1 MVNPFSHKSLNT
13 STRFSCSRVMT
24 SSLSGLSHFKSSTP
38 GMECGHLLWNRDRPF
53 SSRRESSSGARCSG
67 SPSCA
72 LCLGCSGRAPTS
84 SPTTR
89 HSTRNLYTSAK
100 TTFSPYSAAITYLLP
115 STREL
120 RERLAE
126 QQLLSS
132 SPFSATHAHNAK
144 TGGGNLARKGQLVAE
159 ERIARNWI
167 VEQIIASNGCRT
179 RLARA
184 SATVPGLP

>member
-13 STRFSCSRVMT
+13 FTLLSCSCVMT
-24 SSLSGLSHFKSSTP
+24 LSVSEPSRFKSSTP

-53 SSRRESSSGARCSG
+53 STRRESSSGARCSG

-100 TTFSPYSAAITYLLP
+100 TTFSPLSAVIIYPLP

-132 SPFSATHAHNAK
+132 SPFSATHAHNANTLAGIWREK
-144 TGGGNLARKGQLVAE
+144 VNLLRRRG
-159 ERIARNWI
+159 
-167 VEQIIASNGCRT
+167 
-179 RLARA
+179 
-184 SATVPGLP
+184 